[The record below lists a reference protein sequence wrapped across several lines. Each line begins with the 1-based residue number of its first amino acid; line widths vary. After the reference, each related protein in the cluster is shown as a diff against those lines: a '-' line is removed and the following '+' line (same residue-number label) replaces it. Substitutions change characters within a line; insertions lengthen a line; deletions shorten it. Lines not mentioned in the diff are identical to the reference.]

1 MDKIYNDIKQ
11 LGIRYNASKIVLF
24 GSRARGDNRE
34 NSDIDIAV
42 YNIPQNYQSSFLDGI
57 DSLDTLADFDVV
69 FISEDTNPKLLKNIE
84 KDGITIM
91 NKFEEKNNKFIDAVN
106 RLKEAVSDYEIHG
119 IASIRDGVI
128 QRFEFCTE
136 LAWKT
141 TREYLTDQGYI
152 DLNSPKE
159 VMRKAYAGGLIKD
172 EALWIDIINSRNLTS
187 HIYDET
193 TAQKIYDSIKNKFI
207 AAFDELESRL
217 K

>member
-11 LGIRYNASKIVLF
+11 LGLRYNASKIVLF

-34 NSDIDIAV
+34 NSDIDLAV
-42 YNIPQNYQSSFLDGI
+42 YNIPQDNRSSFLDGI
-57 DSLDTLADFDVV
+57 DSLDTLIDFDVV
-69 FISEDTNPKLLKNIE
+69 FISESTDTSLLDNIE

-91 NKFEEKNNKFIDAVN
+91 NRFEEKNKKFVDSVS

-141 TREYLTDQGYI
+141 AREYLTDQGYI

-159 VMRKAYAGGLIKD
+159 VMRKAYAGGLIKS
-172 EALWIDIINSRNLTS
+172 EALWIEIINSRNLTS
-187 HIYDET
+187 HIYDEAT
-193 TAQKIYDSIKNKFI
+193 VQKIYDSIKNKYI
-207 AAFDELESRL
+207 AAFDELESTF